1 VDSERREDTV
11 RLLRTLGDA
20 WLLEPDTGLLTRLA
34 ALPPLTGVAGPEDA
48 GQLAVAYSSLF
59 LQLVPPYAS
68 LFLSDDGML
77 NADPA
82 EEAQRVYT
90 RAGFE
95 VQSAWRAGAAD
106 HIGVELHFL
115 ATLLERSHT
124 QAVTFLTDH
133 LLTWAP
139 VCCLAVE
146 RAGVHLLYTA
156 LGSLT
161 CDVLLA
167 LGDDI
172 GPTAAADD

>member
-1 VDSERREDTV
+1 MDQQRREDTV
-11 RLLRTLGDA
+11 RLLRVFGDA
-20 WLLEPDTGLLTRLA
+20 WLLEPDTELLARLA
-34 ALPPLTGVAGPEDA
+34 MLPPLAGLAGTADPE
-48 GQLAVAYSSLF
+48 QLAIAYSSLF
-59 LQLVPPYAS
+59 LQMVPPYAS

-82 EEAQRVYT
+82 EEAQRAYT
-90 RAGFE
+90 RAGFD

-115 ATLLERSHT
+115 ATLLERDLS
-124 QAVTFLTDH
+124 QALTFLSHH

-146 RAGVHLLYTA
+146 RAQVHPLYTA
-156 LGSLT
+156 LGRLT

-167 LGDDI
+167 LGDEDI
-172 GPTAAADD
+172 DG